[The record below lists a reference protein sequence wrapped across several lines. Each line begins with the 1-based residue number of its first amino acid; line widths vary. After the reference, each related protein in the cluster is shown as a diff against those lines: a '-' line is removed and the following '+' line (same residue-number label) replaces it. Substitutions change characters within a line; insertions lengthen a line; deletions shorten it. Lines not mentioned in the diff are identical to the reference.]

1 MMNVDM
7 GPIAVIL
14 LPSVSIL
21 KVHIRRIFKFLER
34 APAAQHQIF
43 IEKENHLASLKFQTS
58 ATVKKDTWLITRHR
72 SVLKMTP
79 SKPIMA
85 QF

>member
-1 MMNVDM
+1 MMNVGM

-21 KVHIRRIFKFLER
+21 KVHIRWIFKFLEM
-34 APAAQHQIF
+34 APAAQHQVF
-43 IEKENHLASLKFQTS
+43 IEKENHLASLKFQMS
-58 ATVKKDTWLITRHR
+58 ATVKKDTWHITRHR
-72 SVLKMTP
+72 SVLKMTQ